1 MLKYKVEL
9 QAIVTAT
16 VWVECSDEKEAQS
29 IAETA
34 WRPMCDT
41 SGNAGIDP
49 TVEAIY
55 DYEVDRH
62 TASTWAVGDAEQVQC

>member
-1 MLKYKVEL
+1 MPKFKVEL
-9 QAIVTAT
+9 QAVVTAT
-16 VWVECSDEKEAQS
+16 VWVECSDEHEAKS
-29 IAETA
+29 IAENA

-62 TASTWAVGDAEQVQC
+62 TEATYPISVEEA

>member
-1 MLKYKVEL
+1 MPKYKVEL

-16 VWVECSDEKEAQS
+16 VWVACSDEKEAQS

-34 WRPMCDT
+34 WRPTLD
-41 SGNAGIDP
+41 GAGIDP

-62 TASTWAVGDAEQVQC
+62 TASTWAFGDAEQVE